1 MKMKTY
7 LQTLDET
14 SSFVKTINTEY
25 LLRYLKNFLHIK
37 ILKKKVL
44 LLFLLFNK

>member
-25 LLRYLKNFLHIK
+25 LLRYLKKFLHIK

>member
-25 LLRYLKNFLHIK
+25 LLRYLKFFLHIK